1 MAGGGLG
8 NVDPR
13 QQRNPS
19 TASPFGGSMVTARPE
34 PINYEA
40 PQPGRPYMGVGIQP
54 MPMQPY
60 GMQMPQPYGRPDK
73 PMMPVQTMMHGV
85 EPHSHGPNGEITQ
98 TATPMGSGQLDGP
111 YQGPIP
117 MGGGQFE
124 DRRPYQGPMPD
135 LQAQQS
141 AQQAHDSYC
150 QQNPMA
156 RGCEGM
162 GSGISAQI
170 GSAVGPQIG
179 SELFKQRYE

>member
-19 TASPFGGSMVTARPE
+19 TASPFGGSMTTARPE

-54 MPMQPY
+54 QQPYGMQPMQPY
-60 GMQMPQPYGRPDK
+60 GMPRPIGLQGQ
-73 PMMPVQTMMHGV
+73 PMMPVGYMQPMQQPCPRPHV
-85 EPHSHGPNGEITQ
+85 E
-98 TATPMGSGQLDGP
+98 GS
-111 YQGPIP
+111 
-117 MGGGQFE
+117 
-124 DRRPYQGPMPD
+124 PYQGPMPD
-135 LQAQQS
+135 LQYNPGDQGIDSKPEYEKQLAAQQVK
-141 AQQAHDSYC
+141 DSFC

-162 GSGISAQI
+162 GSGTSAQL

-179 SELFKQRYE
+179 RELFK